1 MERYI
6 KFIVVVIIIFSPI
19 LANAHP
25 EDYKN
30 FRKIDMNVYKDG
42 KIIGFSNYIFNYDN
56 KILEVINETKFVV
69 NVLGLKVFSIQSRG
83 QEKYFKNKLI
93 SYKSKTMQ
101 NEKEKYVN
109 LKLSKN
115 KNVFEIEGSS
125 YKGISDTSSIIGN
138 WWNHDILEAKS
149 QISPLSGSIK
159 KQIVSYIG
167 EEIIKINKTKYITKH
182 YKIIS
187 KNSNTPENKKLNFDI
202 WYDEEK
208 NLIIKVSYEKLG
220 NWEYKLKN
228 YE

>member
-125 YKGISDTSSIIGN
+125 YKGISDISSIIGN

>member
-69 NVLGLKVFSIQSRG
+69 NVLGLKVFSIQSKG

-125 YKGISDTSSIIGN
+125 YKGISDISSIIGN

>member
-69 NVLGLKVFSIQSRG
+69 NVLGLKVFSIQSKG

-159 KQIVSYIG
+159 QQIVSYIG

>member
-19 LANAHP
+19 LAYAHP

>member
-1 MERYI
+1 
-6 KFIVVVIIIFSPI
+6 
-19 LANAHP
+19 
-25 EDYKN
+25 
-30 FRKIDMNVYKDG
+30 MNVYKDG

>member
-159 KQIVSYIG
+159 QQIVSYIG

>member
-115 KNVFEIEGSS
+115 KKVFEIEGSS